1 MLGVR
6 TQPGRLPALTIV
18 VIAVLLAVEV
28 VPAAPAVRSV
38 VDLDPVEEFAGGRIV
53 STREGLAVVA

>member
-6 TQPGRLPALTIV
+6 TQPGRLHALTIE

-38 VDLDPVEEFAGGRIV
+38 VDLDPVEDFAGVRIV
-53 STREGLAVVA
+53 STLVGLAL